1 MTRPRLDER
10 DPADPEDWQPV
21 SSAWARKA
29 AIDAAEAAIRA
40 AKDKRKKPA
49 EETQP

>member
-1 MTRPRLDER
+1 MTDER
-10 DPADPEDWQPV
+10 DPLPARDWQPV

-29 AIDAAEAAIRA
+29 AIDAAEAAVRA

-49 EETQP
+49 EETP